1 MKIFVGVCFD
11 SLQVLGLRFGNPRPK
26 LEKPYKKCR
35 VLIECAEADRHPRK
49 FHQTTLFVAL
59 VRLLVHELLGLQL
72 RRLLRWGALSAR
84 ARGFTFCVYFDR
96 NMDENSIQMVKSTVE
111 Y

>member
-35 VLIECAEADRHPRK
+35 VLIECAEADTHENSIK
-49 FHQTTLFVAL
+49 QLF
-59 VRLLVHELLGLQL
+59 LGLWL
-72 RRLLRWGALSAR
+72 DFCFTNFLDFNCDGYYDGELYRR
-84 ARGFTFCVYFDR
+84 ARGALPFVFTLIETWMKIPSR
-96 NMDENSIQMVKSTVE
+96 W
-111 Y
+111 